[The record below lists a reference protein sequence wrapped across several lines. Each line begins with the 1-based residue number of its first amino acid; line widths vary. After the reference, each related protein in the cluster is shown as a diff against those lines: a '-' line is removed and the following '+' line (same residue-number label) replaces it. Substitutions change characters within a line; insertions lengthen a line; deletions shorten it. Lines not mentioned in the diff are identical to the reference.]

1 MKKNVSLTGMMGV
14 GKSFIAE
21 RLQEKLEGFSVIDTD
36 FLIEQRTGKTIPQIF
51 EQDGEVVFRN
61 IEHQVIKDVFKSEKQ
76 IVSLGGGAF
85 CFENNRE
92 IIKQNSFVIYL
103 KAEPETLLKRLKSSE
118 NRPLLKEDFGLEKIV
133 KIVHEREDKY
143 ALADYVLV
151 TDGKTSEQI
160 IDEIIKV
167 TNND

>member
-36 FLIEQRTGKTIPQIF
+36 FLIEKKVNKTIPQIF
-51 EQDGEVVFRN
+51 EQDGEAVFRSL
-61 IEHQVIKDVFKSEKQ
+61 EYQVINDVFKCENQ

-118 NRPLLKEDFGLEKIV
+118 NRPLLKDDFGLEKIT

-143 ALADYVLV
+143 AFADYVLV
-151 TDGKTSEQI
+151 TDNKTPEQVV
-160 IDEIIKV
+160 DEIIKV
-167 TNND
+167 INND

>member
-21 RLQEKLEGFSVIDTD
+21 KLQEKLEGFSVIDTD
-36 FLIEQRTGKTIPQIF
+36 FLIEQRAGKTIPQIF
-51 EQDGEVVFRN
+51 EQDGEVVFRS
-61 IEHQVIKDVFKSEKQ
+61 IEHKIIEDVFKFENQ

-103 KAEPETLLKRLKSSE
+103 KAEPETLLKRMKTSV
-118 NRPLLKEDFGLEKIV
+118 NRPLLKDDFGLEKIT
-133 KIVHEREDKY
+133 KIVQEREDKY
-143 ALADYVLV
+143 SLADYVLI
-151 TDGKTSEQI
+151 TDEKTPEQI
-160 IDEIIKV
+160 VDEIIKV
-167 TNND
+167 INND

>member
-36 FLIEQRTGKTIPQIF
+36 FLVEKKVDKTIPQIF
-51 EQDGEVVFRN
+51 EQDGEAVFRRV
-61 IEHQVIKDVFKSEKQ
+61 EHQVIEEVFKSENQ

-103 KAEPETLLKRLKSSE
+103 KAEPETLLYRLKSSE
-118 NRPLLKEDFGLEKIV
+118 NRPLLKDDFGLEKIS
-133 KIVHEREDKY
+133 KIVSEREDKY

-151 TDGKTSEQI
+151 TDNKTPEQI
-160 IDEIIKV
+160 VDEIIKV
-167 TNND
+167 ISND

>member
-36 FLIEQRTGKTIPQIF
+36 FLIEKKVAKTIPQIF
-51 EQDGEVVFRN
+51 EQDGEVVFRSL
-61 IEHQVIKDVFKSEKQ
+61 EYQVIEEVFRSENQ

-92 IIKQNSFVIYL
+92 VIKQNSFVIYL
-103 KAEPETLLKRLKSSE
+103 KAEAETLLKRLKSSE
-118 NRPLLKEDFGLEKIV
+118 NRPLLKDDFGLEKIT

-151 TDGKTSEQI
+151 TDNKTPEQI
-160 IDEIIKV
+160 VCEIIKV
-167 TNND
+167 INND

>member
-36 FLIEQRTGKTIPQIF
+36 FLIEKKVNKTIPQIF
-51 EQDGEVVFRN
+51 EQDGEVVFRSL
-61 IEHQVIKDVFKSEKQ
+61 EYQVIEEVFKSENQ

-92 IIKQNSFVIYL
+92 VIKQNSFVIYL
-103 KAEPETLLKRLKSSE
+103 KAEPETLLYRLKGSE
-118 NRPLLKEDFGLEKIV
+118 NRPLLKDDFGLEKIT

-151 TDGKTSEQI
+151 TDNKTPEQI
-160 IDEIIKV
+160 VDEIIKV
-167 TNND
+167 INND

>member
-36 FLIEQRTGKTIPQIF
+36 FLVEKKVDKTIPQIF
-51 EQDGEVVFRN
+51 EQDGEAVFRRV
-61 IEHQVIKDVFKSEKQ
+61 EHQVIEEVFKSENQ

-103 KAEPETLLKRLKSSE
+103 KAEPETLLNRLKSSE
-118 NRPLLKEDFGLEKIV
+118 NRPLLKDDFGLEKIT
-133 KIVHEREDKY
+133 KIVHERENKY

-151 TDGKTSEQI
+151 TDNKTPEQI
-160 IDEIIKV
+160 VDEIIKV
-167 TNND
+167 ISND

>member
-36 FLIEQRTGKTIPQIF
+36 FLIEQKMDKTIPQIF
-51 EQDGEVVFRN
+51 EQDGEVVFRSV
-61 IEHQVIKDVFKSEKQ
+61 EHQVIKDVFNCENQ
-76 IVSLGGGAF
+76 IISLGGGAF

-92 IIKQNSFVIYL
+92 IIKENSFVIYL

-118 NRPLLKEDFGLEKIV
+118 NRPLLKDDFGLDKIAKIV
-133 KIVHEREDKY
+133 REREDKY

-151 TDGKTSEQI
+151 SDKKTPEQI
-160 IDEIIKV
+160 VDEIIKV
-167 TNND
+167 INND